1 MKTYNCLKCQTAS
14 SEAYDNQWFANKYGK
29 VCLWCADI
37 SIDTTRYAGMTR
49 MADAEIGDL

>member
-37 SIDTTRYAGMTR
+37 SIDTTRYAGITR
-49 MADAEIGDL
+49 MADAEMGDL